1 MRYTDSYD
9 MDEQMKQIESRLKNE
24 KGTEIWKIK
33 KKNRE
38 KNKRE
43 YFTKRTSVL
52 SVSSCWSLYFT
63 SQNNQ
68 TFFKVFAGFWNILFL
83 ERFLIEFVNKIRSLI
98 VKGLVGFLCSIKI
111 RYRKQDI
118 LQFDVTDY
126 FRVFISYKLN
136 NFQVEV
142 SMYEWRDETI
152 YCTPIQIF

>member
-1 MRYTDSYD
+1 MPGASGKLPSSNLPRCWCVIRTRMIWTNKWNKSSQDSK
-9 MDEQMKQIESRLKNE
+9 MKKVQKFE
-24 KGTEIWKIK
+24 KSEKT
-33 KKNRE
+33 RE
-38 KNKRE
+38 KNKKE

-83 ERFLIEFVNKIRSLI
+83 ERFLREFVNKIRSLI

-126 FRVFISYKLN
+126 FRF
-136 NFQVEV
+136 F
-142 SMYEWRDETI
+142 
-152 YCTPIQIF
+152 